1 VVNVSES
8 SEQCVLPFKRQYLL
22 DRLISS
28 HYRVSMFTRSIA
40 TVPTGKRVLHTSSRL
55 QLPRVRP
62 EKSNLDS
69 SLSICPNLDSIASS
83 VRRAS
88 KSTTPVAPELRALLS
103 HVLTSLMHKPA
114 KQRIGRKVTV
124 SITPHS
130 PPMIKSSSP
139 GVSRSTSV
147 LALINP
153 YEGGDVYISDAIE
166 QVAGAAGAD
175 LVRIDLPLSVGLSGE
190 VTMGE

>member
-1 VVNVSES
+1 
-8 SEQCVLPFKRQYLL
+8 
-22 DRLISS
+22 
-28 HYRVSMFTRSIA
+28 
-40 TVPTGKRVLHTSSRL
+40 
-55 QLPRVRP
+55 
-62 EKSNLDS
+62 
-69 SLSICPNLDSIASS
+69 
-83 VRRAS
+83 
-88 KSTTPVAPELRALLS
+88 
-103 HVLTSLMHKPA
+103 
-114 KQRIGRKVTV
+114 
-124 SITPHS
+124 
-130 PPMIKSSSP
+130 MIKSSSP